1 MHSLATKLSTYHI
14 ILGSASPRRRELLAG
29 LDIDFEIRV
38 KDTKEII
45 DNSLSAEYVPQS
57 IAKQKFEAFIPD
69 LQENDFL
76 ITADTIVICDN
87 KILGKPKSI
96 ENAKEIL
103 QFLSNKTHTVVTGV
117 HFGTR
122 DKQQSF
128 SCKTQVTFAKL
139 STSDI
144 DYYVEK
150 YKPMDK
156 AGSYGVQEWIG
167 YIGIEKIEG
176 SYYNVMGLPVQK
188 LFTEITKFFISHETR

>member
-1 MHSLATKLSTYHI
+1 MHSLATKLSKYHI
-14 ILGSASPRRRELLAG
+14 ILGSASPRRQELLAG
-29 LDIDFEIRV
+29 LDIDFEIHV
-38 KDTKEII
+38 KDTDEII
-45 DNSLSAEYVPQS
+45 DKDLPAECVPLS
-57 IAKQKFEAFIPD
+57 IAKQKFEAFLSE
-69 LQENDFL
+69 LQGNDFL
-76 ITADTIVICDN
+76 ITADTVVICDD
-87 KILGKPKSI
+87 KILGKPKTI

-117 HFGTR
+117 HFGTK

-128 SCKTQVTFAKL
+128 LCKTQVTFAKL
-139 STSDI
+139 SPSDI

-167 YIGIEKIEG
+167 YIGIERIEG

-188 LFTEITKFFISHETR
+188 LFTEITKFLE

>member
-1 MHSLATKLSTYHI
+1 MHSLATKLSNYHI

-38 KDTKEII
+38 KDTNEII
-45 DNSLSAEYVPQS
+45 DKKLPSEKVPQS
-57 IAKQKFEAFIPD
+57 IAKQKFEAFIPE
-69 LQENDFL
+69 LTENDFL
-76 ITADTIVICDN
+76 ITADTVVICDDI
-87 KILGKPKSI
+87 ILGKPKSTG
-96 ENAKEIL
+96 NAKEIL

-117 HFGTR
+117 YFGTK

-128 SCKTQVTFAKL
+128 LCKTQVTFAKL
-139 STSDI
+139 SESDI
-144 DYYVEK
+144 DYYIEK

-167 YIGIEKIEG
+167 YIGIERIDG

-188 LFTEITKFFISHETR
+188 LFTEITRFLE

>member
-1 MHSLATKLSTYHI
+1 MHSLATKLLNYHI

-29 LDIDFEIRV
+29 LDIDFETQV

-45 DNSLSAEYVPQS
+45 DENLPAENVPQS
-57 IAKQKFEAFIPD
+57 IAKQKFEAFLPE
-69 LQENDFL
+69 LQVNDFL
-76 ITADTIVICDN
+76 ITADTVVICDN

-117 HFGTR
+117 HFGTK

-128 SCKTQVTFAKL
+128 SCKTQVTFAQL
-139 STSDI
+139 SASDI
-144 DYYVEK
+144 DYYIEK

-167 YIGIEKIEG
+167 YIGIEHIEG

-188 LFTEITKFFISHETR
+188 LYTEISKFFGE